1 MHTRSR
7 PLSLPLLFLLS
18 VLLASPLVAQH
29 QSQWILLEDR
39 TYHAGDFEP
48 FRIFLARGRKY
59 RAEFS
64 DTTVILQMRSFDGKS
79 LPFARLIGD
88 GPGSTGETDYEISPN
103 SDGVIE
109 FRAVDGVRGT
119 ATRFRLW
126 QLPDAYV
133 DTPDTPSGD
142 APLEV
147 GVELRAG
154 HHYPYLTEDFTYA
167 YAGDVVDGCLALR
180 GGSGLFARMS
190 GCVLG
195 ASHMG
200 GGYGS
205 SLSFA
210 FVEPHVRVVGR
221 ALHAGTA
228 PSAGAVVRASYF
240 TGTSDS
246 TAKNPPITQRVSLG
260 AGIYVAL
267 DHRGRPRGGYRL
279 ELEVLVDQV
288 GGSTETIVTP
298 TTPRPGPAHAVAITL
313 GGGWFL

>member
-1 MHTRSR
+1 MHIRPRS
-7 PLSLPLLFLLS
+7 LSLPLLSIVCTFLTT
-18 VLLASPLVAQH
+18 PLVAQH
-29 QSQWILLEDR
+29 RSQWILLEDR

-48 FRIFLARGRKY
+48 FRIFLTRGKKY
-59 RAEFS
+59 RVEFS
-64 DTTVILQMRSFDGKS
+64 DTTVILQMRSFDGNS

-88 GPGSTGETDYEISPN
+88 GPGVSGETDYEVSPN
-103 SDGVIE
+103 ADGVVE
-109 FRAVDGVRGT
+109 FRAVDGVPGT

-126 QLPDAYV
+126 QIPDTYV
-133 DTPDTPSGD
+133 DTPDVPSGD
-142 APLEV
+142 VPLEI
-147 GVELRAG
+147 GVVLRAG
-154 HHYPYLTEDFTYA
+154 HHYPYLTGDFTYA
-167 YAGDVVDGCLALR
+167 HAGNALDGCLAIR

-210 FVEPHVRVVGR
+210 FVEPHVRVLGR
-221 ALHAGTA
+221 ALRTGTA
-228 PSAGAVVRASYF
+228 PSAGPVIRASYF
-240 TGTSDS
+240 IGTADS

-260 AGIYVAL
+260 AGVYVAL
-267 DHRGRPRGGYRL
+267 DHRGTHRGGYRL

-288 GGSTETIVTP
+288 GGSTERIVTP
-298 TTPRPGPAHAVAITL
+298 TTPRPGPAHAVAVTF